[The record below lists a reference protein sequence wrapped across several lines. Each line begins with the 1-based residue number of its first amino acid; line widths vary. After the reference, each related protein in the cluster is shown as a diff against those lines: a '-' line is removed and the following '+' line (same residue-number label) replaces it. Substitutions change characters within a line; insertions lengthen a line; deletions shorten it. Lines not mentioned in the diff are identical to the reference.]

1 MATENELIIIADLI
15 VGLRE
20 KLATTIQLAAGHLL
34 TVEQRDTQIAELE
47 KKLADEKQAMQDLI
61 AEADALRHGI
71 ALYRAV
77 TTKNH
82 PGIDYSYLD
91 EWEDTVGS
99 IIWPR
104 KMAVTVARVQQPWRD
119 GEVPSVLEII
129 GIEWEIERTS
139 GDYRTDGGF
148 VRGQASAR
156 HRPVSFTWDEVY
168 RRAAAHLGK
177 QHCLTGARRLED
189 AEILAEL
196 QMKGYTKATAVTSAY
211 HKAYSDEVEFFHL
224 DNVTEAAACR
234 ALKTDIGGRR
244 EYLEQLNS
252 GADHQRPFRF
262 IDSLGRPISWT
273 MLDKEMPASGMQAK
287 PAAKKEKP
295 GYEFRPCRA
304 LGLIPTVP
312 GVVWEYDDEKESARP
327 SGISW
332 DELRIKIAKQ
342 AGAQD
347 ALQGE
352 QRLRS
357 FDLTDPLRV
366 TQSRDAVAAYQ
377 KAYTQTIRP
386 LPLSKVTAAARSA
399 AQSMGAELITKGPL
413 VFYRERKSMYP
424 IAWRF
429 LDRSMEEIGIS
440 EVPTVAP
447 VSEPQ
452 AEAATVKPEA
462 EFRQGLRPKVF
473 AQLADIIWD
482 DQRSPHFAS
491 RPVNSTWAEVQRRAA
506 EILGREDC
514 LAGRERLTSE
524 GVYEAVGMTHD
535 DRAKTDAAAVAYQEA
550 YSEAVVRLRDEDVSE
565 AARVEAGRRDAVR
578 WFDGAIEKYFFSDR
592 TSHLPISWRQLDP
605 DMDIKKISYVM
616 LRDSEPGPSGT
627 VEIEMKDSPSIIL
640 VNEFRRAR
648 FGSGF
653 PSIPGVVWEH
663 NKDRDMV
670 RPANMTWTEMQRR
683 GAEVLG
689 KQDARAGRERM
700 PDEAIVGMLDL
711 TAEDRAK
718 FDSVV
723 AYNMAYTEQVPYLD
737 RAQVTYLAA
746 KKANELG
753 AIPHSKGDTL
763 SPFVFVDRRS
773 LPISW
778 RLLDPDMGVAVY
790 EALGEKMP
798 AAVPRKSLGV
808 RGGAAALGIL
818 LQVFY
823 DGPSYCAP
831 LTERGYIDML
841 REDGLVVCLH
851 GSGLA
856 LTDDGKK
863 VLAENMKN
871 LLLLLSE

>member
-1 MATENELIIIADLI
+1 MSIYQDIAHIAHL
-15 VGLRE
+15 VVSLRD
-20 KLATTIQLAAGHLL
+20 KISAGQT
-34 TVEQRDTQIAELE
+34 TVEQRDAQIAELE
-47 KKLADEKQAMQDLI
+47 KKIAEEKQAMQDLI
-61 AEADALRHGI
+61 AEADALRQGI
-71 ALYRAV
+71 TLYRAV
-77 TTKNH
+77 TTKTN

-104 KMAVTVARVQQPWRD
+104 KMATTVARVQQPWRD
-119 GEVPSVLEII
+119 GEVPSVLEIL

-189 AEILAEL
+189 AEVLAEL
-196 QMKGYTKATAVTSAY
+196 QINGHTKATAVTNAY
-211 HKAYSDEVEFFHL
+211 HKAYSEEVEFFHL

-273 MLDKEMPASGMQAK
+273 MLDKEMPASGVQAK
-287 PAAKKEKP
+287 PAANKEKT
-295 GYEFRPCRA
+295 GHEFRPWMP
-304 LGLIPTVP
+304 LGLIPTIP
-312 GVVWEYDDEKESARP
+312 GVVWEYDEAKELSRP
-327 SGISW
+327 SGITW
-332 DELRIKIAKQ
+332 EELRMKIAKHT
-342 AGAQD
+342 GARD
-347 ALQGE
+347 ALAGE

-357 FDLTDPLRV
+357 FDLNDPLGL
-366 TQSRDAVAAYQ
+366 TKNPDAVAAYQ

-386 LPLSKVTAAARSA
+386 LPINKVTAAARSA
-399 AQSMGAELITKGPL
+399 AQSMGAELISKGPL

-424 IAWRF
+424 IAWRG
-429 LDRSMEEIGIS
+429 LDKSMEEIGIS
-440 EVPTVAP
+440 EVPTVEPA
-447 VSEPQ
+447 SEPQ
-452 AEAATVKPEA
+452 AEAATVKPGA

-482 DQRSPHFAS
+482 DQRTPHFAS
-491 RPVNSTWAEVQRRAA
+491 RPVNSTWAEVQRRAS

-524 GVYEAVGMTHD
+524 GVYEAVGMTHE

-550 YSEAVVRLRDEDVSE
+550 YSEAVVRLRDEDVSA
-565 AARVEAGRRDAVR
+565 AARVEASKRDAVK
-578 WFDGAIEKYFFSDR
+578 WFDGAIQKYFFSDR

-605 DMDIKKISYVM
+605 DMNIAAETQVS
-616 LRDSEPGPSGT
+616 
-627 VEIEMKDSPSIIL
+627 
-640 VNEFRRAR
+640 EFRSAR

-689 KQDARAGRERM
+689 KQDARTGRERM

-711 TAEDRAK
+711 TAEDRAN
-718 FDSVV
+718 FDAVV
-723 AYNMAYTEQVPYLD
+723 AYNMAHTEQAPYLD

-746 KKANELG
+746 KKADELG

-763 SPFVFVDRRS
+763 SPFLSAADRVS
-773 LPISW
+773 LRKDQAVMSSDGFPGRLAQARTTAVISMQS
-778 RLLDPDMGVAVY
+778 LADAS
-790 EALGEKMP
+790 KT
-798 AAVPRKSLGV
+798 SLGSIKLWLAGRAEPKIGNV
-808 RGGAAALGIL
+808 EKLAAALN
-818 LQVFY
+818 V
-823 DGPSYCAP
+823 DPSWLAFGA
-831 LTERGYIDML
+831 TEP
-841 REDGLVVCLH
+841 
-851 GSGLA
+851 
-856 LTDDGKK
+856 
-863 VLAENMKN
+863 
-871 LLLLLSE
+871 